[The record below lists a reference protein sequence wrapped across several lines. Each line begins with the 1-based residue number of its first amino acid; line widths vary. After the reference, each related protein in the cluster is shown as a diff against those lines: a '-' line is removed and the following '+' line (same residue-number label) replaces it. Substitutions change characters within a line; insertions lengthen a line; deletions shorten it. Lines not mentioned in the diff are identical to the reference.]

1 MLSRVCAV
9 HFRSISSQR
18 HLLSLYPICVC
29 SHYVYDD
36 LSCYLFILS
45 VVGVSVEDVDVA
57 VAQMKGG
64 GAKVAT
70 EEVSIIMH

>member
-1 MLSRVCAV
+1 M
-9 HFRSISSQR
+9 
-18 HLLSLYPICVC
+18 
-29 SHYVYDD
+29 
-36 LSCYLFILS
+36 
-45 VVGVSVEDVDVA
+45 SVEDVDVA